1 MDTVFI
7 WLKFLLCVIIILVA
21 ARKVARYGDII
32 ADKTGLGGLWV
43 GLLLLAAVTSLPELF
58 TGISSVALVK
68 EPDLAIGT
76 VFGSNAINLTIL
88 ALMDVAHHNRPL
100 LTAASLRHLLPAGL
114 SMVLVA
120 VGAVCVLISTR
131 TNNDLG
137 IGWMIGIYTP
147 VLVLVYLF
155 LMRMIFKYEQRQ
167 SFGAPE
173 ETGVSKYESV
183 SLRRAYLGFAIAA
196 LFVIGAGTW
205 LAYVG
210 RDIAES
216 TGWEESFVGSLFLAF
231 TTSLPEISV
240 SFAALQLGAIDMCVA
255 NIIGSNMFNMTII
268 AVDDVFYRQGP
279 VLADVS
285 ESHGFTGLIV
295 LAMTCIVMFGIVS
308 RTRLKTRFGFTW
320 YVPLLVG
327 LFLLG
332 AYLSFTQSH

>member
-1 MDTVFI
+1 VDTVFI
-7 WLKFLLCVIIILVA
+7 WLKFLLCVLIILVA

-88 ALMDVAHHNRPL
+88 ALMDVAYHNRPL

-147 VLVLVYLF
+147 LLILLYLLF
-155 LMRMIFKYEQRQ
+155 LRMIFKYEQRQ

-173 ETGVSKYESV
+173 EIEVSKYESV

-279 VLADVS
+279 VLAAVS
-285 ESHGFTGLIV
+285 ESHGYTGLIV

-308 RTRLKTRFGFTW
+308 RTRRKTRFGFTW

>member
-1 MDTVFI
+1 MDTFFI
-7 WLKFLLCVIIILVA
+7 WLKFLLCVLIILVA

-43 GLLLLAAVTSLPELF
+43 GLLFLSIVTSLPELF

-68 EPDLAIGT
+68 EPDLTIGD
-76 VFGSNAINLTIL
+76 VFGSNVINLTIL
-88 ALMDVAHHNRPL
+88 ALMDVVHHNGPL
-100 LTAASLRHLLPAGL
+100 LTAASSRHLLPAGL

-137 IGWMIGIYTP
+137 IGWIGIYTP
-147 VLVLVYLF
+147 VLILLYLF
-155 LMRMIFKYEQRQ
+155 LMRVIFKYEQRQ
-167 SFGAPE
+167 SFEAPE
-173 ETGVSKYESV
+173 EIEVSKYESV

-216 TGWEESFVGSLFLAF
+216 TGWDESFVGSLFIAF
-231 TTSLPEISV
+231 TTSLPEIAV

-255 NIIGSNMFNMTII
+255 NIIGSNMFNMVII
-268 AVDDVFYRQGP
+268 GVDDVFYRQGP
-279 VLADVS
+279 VLAAVS

-295 LAMTCIVMFGIVS
+295 LAMTCIVMVGIAS
-308 RTRLKTRFGFTW
+308 RTGRKTRFGFTW